1 MTAPLQVGVL
11 GMTHDHVWSN
21 LRDLQNSTLGHLVA
35 AADPHESLR
44 TKVQATT
51 GCERV
56 YTHAEEML
64 DREELDAVYVFGD
77 NREGATAACMALT
90 RGIPTMV
97 EKPMASTLRGA
108 DAMLAASRTHGA
120 SLMINW
126 PFAWWPQL
134 QHAFHMAE
142 AGAIGRVFSTK
153 YRSAHNGPRELGCSE
168 YFCDWLYDSA
178 RNGAGALMD
187 YCCYGAALARYVL
200 GSPSRV
206 TGVTG
211 RLVKDFVAQED
222 NAILVLSY
230 PEALAVTEASWSQ
243 LGHLTS
249 YTGVLYGTTGTLVIH
264 NTGRL
269 QLANEEH
276 DDGVD
281 VDVPP
286 VPAHLESAT
295 ACFLSHVVHGTP
307 IQPLCDARVGRDA
320 QEILEA
326 GLLSSAGGQAVSLP
340 LPLQQ

>member
-1 MTAPLQVGVL
+1 MTDSLKVGVL

-21 LRDLQNSTLGHLVA
+21 LHDLKNSSLGHLAA
-35 AADPHESLR
+35 AADPHEVLR
-44 TKVQATT
+44 AQVQADI

-56 YTHAEEML
+56 YADPAEML
-64 DREELDAVYVFGD
+64 DQEDLDAVYVFGD
-77 NREGATAACMALT
+77 NRGGATLTCMALA

-97 EKPMASTLRGA
+97 EKPMASTLQEA
-108 DAMLAASRTHGA
+108 DAMLAASRTHDTL
-120 SLMINW
+120 LMINW

-142 AGAIGRVFSTK
+142 AGDIGRVFSTK

-168 YFCDWLYDSA
+168 FFCDWLYDSE

-187 YCCYGAALARYVL
+187 YCCYGAALARYML

-206 TGVTG
+206 TGITS

-230 PEALAVTEASWSQ
+230 PDAMAVTEASWSQ
-243 LGHLTS
+243 IGHLTS
-249 YTGVLYGTTGTLVIH
+249 YTGVFYGTAGTLVIH

-276 DDGVD
+276 DDGTD
-281 VDVPP
+281 VEVPP
-286 VPAHLESAT
+286 SPAHLESAT
-295 ACFLSHVVHGTP
+295 ACFLSHLLHGTP
-307 IQPLCDARVGRDA
+307 ILPLCDARVGRDA

-326 GLLSSAGGQAVSLP
+326 GLMSGARGQAVSLP